1 MADSYRRLQNNFF
14 LMIQL
19 AYAEALGDWSEINAE
34 SAKIQAVTAEDI
46 QRVAKQYFGREN
58 RSVAVY
64 TRKAGAEESP
74 DPELAALPAPMQG
87 MARQAAKKI
96 AEEVDA
102 AKLKEGLAQM
112 DAQAAQAP
120 PQMAPLMDYLRRRMA
135 TRIDELEKAGK

>member
-1 MADSYRRLQNNFF
+1 
-14 LMIQL
+14 
-19 AYAEALGDWSEINAE
+19 
-34 SAKIQAVTAEDI
+34 
-46 QRVAKQYFGREN
+46 
-58 RSVAVY
+58 
-64 TRKAGAEESP
+64 
-74 DPELAALPAPMQG
+74 MQG